1 MWRPDKGAWFDWD
14 LKNHKHREYFYA
26 SNMVPLWTESYD
38 TPKEEVAK
46 LVLKYLMN
54 QRVIDANYK
63 MLFKGKT

>member
-1 MWRPDKGAWFDWD
+1 
-14 LKNHKHREYFYA
+14 
-26 SNMVPLWTESYD
+26 MVPLWTESYD